1 MNVRSSLVPSPIAC
15 PFTSSIPPSCGDV
28 SSTTLDK
35 PPPDAEMY
43 VWTSDISTFFVS
55 LEADASP
62 IIKES
67 PSANVTDEP
76 DVPAS
81 RMLISV
87 AVEVTLVRSVGAMD
101 MFAEPSKDC
110 PAIVLAVASAVAVA
124 AFPLVS

>member
-1 MNVRSSLVPSPIAC
+1 
-15 PFTSSIPPSCGDV
+15 
-28 SSTTLDK
+28 
-35 PPPDAEMY
+35 MY

-62 IIKES
+62 IIRES